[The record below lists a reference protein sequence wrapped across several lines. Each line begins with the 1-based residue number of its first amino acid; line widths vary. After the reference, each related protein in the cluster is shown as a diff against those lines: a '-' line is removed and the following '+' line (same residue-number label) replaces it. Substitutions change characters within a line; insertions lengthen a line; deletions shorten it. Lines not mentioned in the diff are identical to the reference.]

1 MKEGSLKYKLW
12 FDISNSPHVLFFK
25 PIIDILSNEY
35 EIVITSRDFSH
46 TIELLRSFGIN
57 STIIGKHDGKNKFRK
72 ILGLFK
78 RAFELRSY
86 IKDKGNISLSIS
98 HNSYHQILASKI
110 LKIKSITFMDFEGQ
124 IANHIA
130 FRLSDKVV
138 VPKYFKREYLKIYGA
153 KNVRFYSGLKE
164 EVYLWNFYD
173 SKDYILELG
182 ISRDLPVC
190 VVRPPAISSLYYKN
204 NNLFYEVLKYVS
216 KFSKVILIPREK
228 NDIYKLGISKLLN
241 ENIFIPNKALN
252 GPRLLYWSDFVISG
266 GGTMNRE
273 SALLGTK
280 AYSIFQGIK
289 SGVDEY
295 LESIGMLKY
304 INHPTEIKIEK
315 KTKFEKL
322 VNEPTVLN
330 EIVEIIRET
339 IKTT

>member
-1 MKEGSLKYKLW
+1 MKEENLKYKLW

-25 PIIDILSNEY
+25 PIIDILRKDY
-35 EIVITSRDFSH
+35 EIIITSRDFSH
-46 TIELLRSFGIN
+46 TIELLRNFGI
-57 STIIGKHDGKNKFRK
+57 SSKVIGKHDGRNKLK
-72 ILGLFK
+72 KALGLFK
-78 RAFELRSY
+78 RAFELRNY
-86 IKDKGNISLSIS
+86 IKDKGNISLAIS
-98 HNSYHQILASKI
+98 HNSYHQILASKM

-124 IANHIA
+124 VANHVA
-130 FRLSDKVV
+130 FRLSDIVA

-173 SKDYILELG
+173 DRDYILELG
-182 ISRDLPVC
+182 ISRNLPVC
-190 VVRPPAISSLYYKN
+190 VVRPPAISSLYYKK
-204 NNLFYEVLKYVS
+204 NNLFHEVLKYIS
-216 KFSKVILIPREK
+216 KFSRLILIPREK
-228 NDIYKLGISKLLN
+228 DDIYKLNIVNLLN
-241 ENIFIPNKALN
+241 ENIIIPDKVLD
-252 GPRLLYWSDFVISG
+252 GPRLLYWADFVISG

-273 SALLGTK
+273 SALLGTR
-280 AYSIFQGIK
+280 AYSIFKGVK

-304 INHPTEIKIEK
+304 INDPTEIKIEK

-330 EIVEIIRET
+330 EIIEIIRET